1 MPGRARR
8 PILGPMAVNAT
19 QGFRSGDALFTF
31 DPELRI
37 LSWNRA
43 AEALTGVAAA
53 DAVGRRC
60 WEILGGRDKLGALVC
75 HAGCSYARL
84 ARDGFPVPGHEITI
98 RAGGGRR
105 QVSLST
111 IALRDAEDPIL
122 IHLML
127 PVAGPPPEEPEAPAP
142 VEDRGAPDL
151 TPRQREV
158 LRLLAEGR
166 QAKLIARE
174 LGLAET
180 TVRNHI
186 RAVLLELSCHSQLA
200 AVAKGRRLGII

>member
-1 MPGRARR
+1 
-8 PILGPMAVNAT
+8 MAVNGSE
-19 QGFRSGDALFTF
+19 GFRSGDALFSF

-43 AEALTGVAAA
+43 AEELTGIPAAE
-53 DAVGRRC
+53 AVGHRC
-60 WEILGGRDKLGALVC
+60 WEILGGHDELGALVC

-84 ARDGFPVPGHEITI
+84 ARDGWPVASHELTI
-98 RAGGGRR
+98 RADGGRR
-105 QVSLST
+105 KISLST
-111 IALRDAEDPIL
+111 IALRGAEEPVFL
-122 IHLML
+122 HLML
-127 PVAGPPPEEPEAPAP
+127 PATGAPPEEPEASVPLHDER
-142 VEDRGAPDL
+142 VPDL

-166 QAKLIARE
+166 PAKVIARE

-186 RAVLLELSCHSQLA
+186 RAVLLELGCHSQLA